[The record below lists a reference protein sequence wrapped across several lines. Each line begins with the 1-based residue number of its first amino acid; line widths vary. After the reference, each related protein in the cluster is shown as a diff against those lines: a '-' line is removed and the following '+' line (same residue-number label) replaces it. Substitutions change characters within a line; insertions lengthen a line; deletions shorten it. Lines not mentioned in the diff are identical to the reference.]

1 MWKLSGKLMNR
12 NTVNTSLTLANN
24 LTDSD
29 KFLSI
34 FQDLNVLSLP
44 KNTALRNLHSLLDWN
59 QHSQVFQP
67 QQLQKLWMKLIK
79 RYKFKLD
86 EWEVLGIRTNLHAFM
101 LEENGHGLQSLMRFY
116 QDRKLMHWKENIF
129 QFGLYKLIHDNH
141 FTNLEMF
148 FLTQT
153 ICEKWSIKYEQLD
166 AFKAYY
172 TAPKHS
178 KTKELYDAYTHYMNK
193 SESGIRLHQYLTAY
207 NPHFNIASKSTP
219 IFYKELHM
227 QIDNI

>member
-1 MWKLSGKLMNR
+1 MSEQLTHR
-12 NTVNTSLTLANN
+12 NTVNIPLTLANN
-24 LTDSD
+24 STDLD
-29 KFLSI
+29 KFLII
-34 FQDLNVLSLP
+34 FQDLNALILP
-44 KNTALRNLHSLLDWN
+44 KSTALRNWYCLLDWN
-59 QHSQVFQP
+59 QHSLVFQP

-79 RYKFKLD
+79 KYKFKLV

-129 QFGLYKLIHDNH
+129 LFGLYKLIHDNH

-172 TAPKHS
+172 TAPKHN
-178 KTKELYDAYTHYMNK
+178 KTKELYDAYTNYMNK
-193 SESGIRLHQYLTAY
+193 SESGIRLHQYLTVY
-207 NPHFNIASKSTP
+207 NPHFNNASKVHLTF
-219 IFYKELHM
+219 IKNFTCKFIIY
-227 QIDNI
+227 NN

>member
-1 MWKLSGKLMNR
+1 MVHLTH
-12 NTVNTSLTLANN
+12 NTVIFPFPLA
-24 LTDSD
+24 TKPVDSET
-29 KFLSI
+29 FLNI
-34 FQDLNVLSLP
+34 FQDLNELCLP
-44 KNTALRNLHSLLDWN
+44 KSTALKNWFLLLDWN
-59 QHSQVFQP
+59 QQSLIFQP

-79 RYKFKLD
+79 KYKFKLV
-86 EWEVLGIRTNLHAFM
+86 EWEALGIPTNLHAFM

-153 ICEKWSIKYEQLD
+153 ICEKWSIKYDQLD
-166 AFKAYY
+166 AFKTYY
-172 TAPKHS
+172 NAPQHD
-178 KTKELYDAYTHYMNK
+178 KTKDLYDAYIHFMNK
-193 SESGIRLHQYLTAY
+193 SESGVRLHQYLTAY
-207 NPHFNIASKSTP
+207 NPQFNIASKSTP

-227 QIDNI
+227 QIHMI